1 MRRYTAF
8 NTRLIELSASRR
20 ATSYSVL
27 FPSADRFTMSFTPFF
42 VTLGCDADEYLII
55 EQLVCC
61 DHSDLTDAPSCC
73 IVACVP
79 CPPRCTWTI
88 PSDESVLRCCFLAT
102 PICIVMRFVLSLFM
116 MECAVGR
123 SGIPTKCRC
132 FLGCPFPA
140 TSRSSTAS
148 RHYLLLFF
156 LDVLVISVTVD
167 IYVRAYPIER
177 VRAHTGDER
186 PFNVTTGSSERRGN
200 TPHDGITWIAEHLA
214 DTDSGKD
221 SHDYRFLN
229 DDQHNHVEE
238 GDGEVGGRTAAA
250 DEEEE
255 SSRILPTF
263 TVQDIPSGDADVHK
277 AAGDVDTSTT
287 TTAVDEDAVGMPTE
301 GDIPKGDK
309 QVYEA
314 FGRQGSRTV
323 VAEVVEDDSK
333 DSRAS
338 QETMD
343 NINHTTQRLLRGMDD
358 GAFVRGGGVQEF
370 VKAMTVPRIEE
381 KTKGQLAGVLRLIE
395 ALEAMKGSNSKSDQS
410 PRRFGCSVLQRP
422 FRTVVD
428 YDVVI
433 TTAAALANAGVNVA
447 AGGGGPV
454 FPVFPDVA
462 KVRSLAEEPLDGQQA
477 AARESQLRSR
487 GFVVPVADMVAA
499 VKREWSEEPIDCG
512 RCTVGGGYLPVRL
525 LKKEVDEGEEL
536 LHFADVEYPT
546 SISRGTVV
554 SVPASWLIVKGLS
567 LRELTPGVTGF
578 ILCVENGE
586 KPVFVPR
593 GQGLFSQYAEYR
605 AGAFR
610 ERVAVD
616 QFVIVRGS
624 RRNESV
630 LEAKLILDPRAYS
643 VYQSVNRYDPSF
655 LFFGTIEGPPI
666 TQSLFVTSALK
677 TSNECI
683 IERTVDDGPVSLDC
697 KGWRKFERRMREYE
711 ETKAAITKRSRWR
724 LIKYLVLALGVAS
737 AGLLYA
743 GHRKERPH
751 GILRVRPSQIMK
763 HKYYDKIMVALRG
776 RRHAARGY
784 WKAFLDRGI
793 QELLVPQPAL
803 HLLSYFDAMHPENLR
818 DALRTVRGDTD
829 TVSRWMDWAS
839 GRREAAKGV
848 LYKGAGGYGMAAT
861 GVIATLYGLLRS
873 GTYAYRRSKLYLRG
887 RKVKQYAANVL
898 SQKNGRRKARRMI
911 VFLVVQ

>member
-1 MRRYTAF
+1 MG
-8 NTRLIELSASRR
+8 L
-20 ATSYSVL
+20 
-27 FPSADRFTMSFTPFF
+27 
-42 VTLGCDADEYLII
+42 
-55 EQLVCC
+55 
-61 DHSDLTDAPSCC
+61 H
-73 IVACVP
+73 
-79 CPPRCTWTI
+79 
-88 PSDESVLRCCFLAT
+88 
-102 PICIVMRFVLSLFM
+102 
-116 MECAVGR
+116 
-123 SGIPTKCRC
+123 
-132 FLGCPFPA
+132 
-140 TSRSSTAS
+140 
-148 RHYLLLFF
+148 
-156 LDVLVISVTVD
+156 IS
-167 IYVRAYPIER
+167 
-177 VRAHTGDER
+177 
-186 PFNVTTGSSERRGN
+186 
-200 TPHDGITWIAEHLA
+200 
-214 DTDSGKD
+214 
-221 SHDYRFLN
+221 
-229 DDQHNHVEE
+229 
-238 GDGEVGGRTAAA
+238 
-250 DEEEE
+250 
-255 SSRILPTF
+255 
-263 TVQDIPSGDADVHK
+263 
-277 AAGDVDTSTT
+277 
-287 TTAVDEDAVGMPTE
+287 
-301 GDIPKGDK
+301 
-309 QVYEA
+309 
-314 FGRQGSRTV
+314 
-323 VAEVVEDDSK
+323 
-333 DSRAS
+333 
-338 QETMD
+338 
-343 NINHTTQRLLRGMDD
+343 HTTQRLLRGMDD

-381 KTKGQLAGVLRLIE
+381 KTKGQLAGILRLIE
-395 ALEAMKGSNSKSDQS
+395 ALAAMKGSNSKSDQS

-428 YDVVI
+428 YDVLI

-593 GQGLFSQYAEYR
+593 GQGLFSQYA
-605 AGAFR
+605 G
-610 ERVAVD
+610 
-616 QFVIVRGS
+616 
-624 RRNESV
+624 
-630 LEAKLILDPRAYS
+630 
-643 VYQSVNRYDPSF
+643 
-655 LFFGTIEGPPI
+655 
-666 TQSLFVTSALK
+666 
-677 TSNECI
+677 
-683 IERTVDDGPVSLDC
+683 
-697 KGWRKFERRMREYE
+697 EYE

-776 RRHAARGY
+776 RRHAERGY